1 MKFIL
6 ASKSPRRK
14 EILEKIN
21 LKFEIVPSNIDE
33 SVIEKQTPPKDYCIQ
48 LAVLKAQNVSN
59 IYNKATVIGA
69 DTIVVINDNILN
81 KPKNIRDAENM
92 LNMLSNNEHQV
103 ITGVSIENK
112 NLNISHSFYDI
123 SSVSF
128 YKLSNKEIKK
138 YIDIYKPLDKSGSY
152 GIQDGSAI
160 FVKRIIG
167 SYDNIMGFPVSKFYQ
182 FIKKIKLV

>member
-1 MKFIL
+1 
-6 ASKSPRRK
+6 
-14 EILEKIN
+14 
-21 LKFEIVPSNIDE
+21 
-33 SVIEKQTPPKDYCIQ
+33 
-48 LAVLKAQNVSN
+48 
-59 IYNKATVIGA
+59 
-69 DTIVVINDNILN
+69 
-81 KPKNIRDAENM
+81 M